1 MTAREAILRGRD
13 PIALFAHRASAAG
26 AEVVEVTT
34 QTWPADLLGSL
45 RRRGVRTVALWDDP
59 LLEPLRAA
67 LATDGVRVLT
77 AAQQEASRLAEADAG
92 VTTADWA
99 VAETG
104 SLVLACSP
112 GRPRGTSLLP
122 PLHVAVLPAGRIVS
136 TLAELLARAAPVPS
150 ALTLVCGPSRTAD
163 IELTPVRGVHGPTAV
178 WVYLLR

>member
-1 MTAREAILRGRD
+1 MTARED
-13 PIALFAHRASAAG
+13 PTALFTRRASAAG
-26 AEVVEVTT
+26 AEVVEVAAR
-34 QTWPADLLGSL
+34 QWPADLVGALL
-45 RRRGVRTVALWDDP
+45 RRGVRTVALWEDP
-59 LLEPLRAA
+59 LLEPLRGALVGAA
-67 LATDGVRVLT
+67 VQLLSAT
-77 AAQQEASRLAEADAG
+77 QQEAGRLVEADAG

-136 TLAELLARAAPVPS
+136 TLADVLARTAPLPS

-163 IELTPVRGVHGPTAV
+163 IELTPVRRVHGPTAV